1 MIDLERLRVDG
12 DLVHLSGHLHG
23 HELVSDVG
31 PRGFGVP
38 LCGIAHPCAPSAQ
51 GDQVIARLHLQG
63 TVGLAYVDLLV
74 AAKYARVLNEFPR
87 DRSSSRE
94 KKLTTRAMEEL
105 SRGDVDYK
113 VTRRRPE

>member
-1 MIDLERLRVDG
+1 MRVFTPD
-12 DLVHLSGHLHG
+12 
-23 HELVSDVG
+23 EVSSSTANKYL
-31 PRGFGVP
+31 GV
-38 LCGIAHPCAPSAQ
+38 
-51 GDQVIARLHLQG
+51 
-63 TVGLAYVDLLV
+63 LV

-94 KKLTTRAMEEL
+94 KKLTTRVMEEL

>member
-1 MIDLERLRVDG
+1 MRVFTPD
-12 DLVHLSGHLHG
+12 
-23 HELVSDVG
+23 EVSSSTANKYL
-31 PRGFGVP
+31 GV
-38 LCGIAHPCAPSAQ
+38 
-51 GDQVIARLHLQG
+51 
-63 TVGLAYVDLLV
+63 LV